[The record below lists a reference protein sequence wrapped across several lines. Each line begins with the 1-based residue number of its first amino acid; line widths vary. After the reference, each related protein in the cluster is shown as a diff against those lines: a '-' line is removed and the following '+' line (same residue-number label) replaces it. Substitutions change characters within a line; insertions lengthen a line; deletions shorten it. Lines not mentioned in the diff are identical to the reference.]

1 VSPPL
6 FPIEHAPLPQN
17 KEYVPKYL
25 FYFIM
30 EKRNSNLLYSMQNEF
45 NFDGFQELIRTPLE
59 KKDPRSFETIRNALR
74 LAKSDAGEPFRF
86 LVHFFI
92 GKKFKC
98 KEARD
103 HWRHM
108 IRHKENLEAKLGR
121 RFGIQAAMFDYF
133 DSLGISTQRSV
144 SYPAASSA
152 REFVP
157 DVVKEDEPIARSHLI
172 GNHLEIF
179 KKEVFRAKRYK
190 HSLSAIVL
198 EIDDMYK
205 INQLSSKNQSEEV
218 LSVIVKIIAKTIRI
232 VDILNRYLDDRFFII
247 LPNTNKREATE
258 LAERI
263 RQNIFERTKRI
274 FGISGVTATLSV
286 GQTMG
291 DSNSS
296 DFIKHLETILHE
308 GKKKKC
314 NIVYSL

>member
-1 VSPPL
+1 
-6 FPIEHAPLPQN
+6 
-17 KEYVPKYL
+17 
-25 FYFIM
+25 
-30 EKRNSNLLYSMQNEF
+30 MQNEF
-45 NFDGFQELIRTPLE
+45 IFDGFQELIRTPLE
-59 KKDPRSFETIRNALR
+59 KKDPRSFETIRNALHS
-74 LAKSDAGEPFRF
+74 AKSEASEPFRF
-86 LVHFFI
+86 LVHYFI

-98 KEARD
+98 KEARE
-103 HWRHM
+103 HWRHL

-121 RFGIQAAMFDYF
+121 RFGIQASMFDYF
-133 DSLGISTQRSV
+133 DTLGISTPWS
-144 SYPAASSA
+144 ASSRA
-152 REFVP
+152 VSSVREASP
-157 DVVKEDEPIARSHLI
+157 DLVNQEEPILRNSLI

-198 EIDDMYK
+198 EIDDMHK

-218 LSVIVKIIAKTIRI
+218 LSLIVKIIAKTIRI

-314 NIVYSL
+314 NLVYSL